1 MTDKEKE
8 ILEAT
13 KYFAESNDLPYDTF
27 FESMILN
34 AIREATKPLKQQNAE
49 LLEALKLSREN
60 KGLLT
65 EAEGVFDS
73 IKVSDNIKRKVD
85 DKFNDLDQK
94 TEEK

>member
-1 MTDKEKE
+1 MRAKEFYKNQKLSQNDDE
-8 ILEAT
+8 WDGLET
-13 KYFAESNDLPYDTF
+13 FSKKYLFAFAEQY
-27 FESMILN
+27 
-34 AIREATKPLKQQNAE
+34 AKHQNNE